1 MLGQEMG
8 VRMVSLP
15 DYPAGAGGGE
25 AGNLK
30 AWGGF

>member
-1 MLGQEMG
+1 MG
-8 VRMVSLP
+8 VLMVSLP